1 MAAVDRGTTSTRC
14 ILFDQLLSTVGYE
27 LGSEP
32 AHCALEGSI
41 AITGSRAVVSRWPR
55 ADPQSTGAETLA
67 PSVDDNGGCYIVP
80 AFAGLF
86 APHWRSEA
94 RGVIVGLTSY
104 VNKGHLARAVLE
116 AVAWQTREVVDAMDA
131 DPGLALSMLRVDG
144 GMVADQLLMQTL
156 ADVLDAPVARPMVRE
171 TVSRG
176 AAYAARLA
184 VGYWPDLE
192 GLRRDWHRTEQWV
205 PAMDPERAS
214 RSTRTGRGRWP
225 ARSTGSGWVP
235 PTTADPAP
243 EPAG

>member
-1 MAAVDRGTTSTRC
+1 MAAVDRGTTSTWC

-67 PSVDDNGGCYIVP
+67 PSVDDNGGCYILP

-176 AAYAARLA
+176 ADCGETGGRVLARPRGLAARLA
-184 VGYWPDLE
+184 PDGAVGTGDGPGAGKQEYENWS
-192 GLRRDWHRTEQWV
+192 RAVARTFDWVRL
-205 PAMDPERAS
+205 
-214 RSTRTGRGRWP
+214 
-225 ARSTGSGWVP
+225 GS
-235 PTTADPAP
+235 ADD
-243 EPAG
+243 G